1 MSVRVVTPALVP
13 AAFAKRSI
21 SVPMLEKKPVH
32 AFFILKAGVETF
44 TGSYFNLV
52 ELSFSHGINIKFSF
66 RKKERK
72 KPQNIRVKSRSSLF

>member
-52 ELSFSHGINIKFSF
+52 ELSFSQYGINIKFSF
-66 RKKERK
+66 RKKERNPK
-72 KPQNIRVKSRSSLF
+72 ALE